1 MTLPVPDPVR
11 LAALRRMK
19 VIAGSLLLV
28 AAALFVVARV
38 FGGDPGDPAGW
49 GYLETAAEAAMV
61 GGLADWFAV
70 TALFRRPLGLP
81 IPHTAIIP
89 RKKDQI
95 GDSLATFVQENFLTA
110 DIVGS
115 RLASLR
121 LARRA
126 GEFLAD
132 PVHAKRIVDEAAV
145 TLEGVSRVLRDDDI
159 APALARIVE
168 ERLRALDV
176 APVAS
181 RVLDAVVESGQHQVA
196 LTGALRGLA
205 HFLDENR
212 TVFRQRVA
220 QESPEWVPSWVDD
233 RVFDRLFRGLQTFL
247 RDVVDGPDHQLRQRF
262 DSYLR
267 EYAVRLR
274 EDPATIAKLDAAK
287 NQLLDHPAVRD
298 WLETLWDHVKV
309 AVTGSAV
316 DPDSE
321 LRRSA
326 AAIVVSAGRSLRDD
340 PAMQARVEAVVQRGV
355 AHVVTRYGNEVG
367 SLISSTVARWD
378 AQETGRRLEL
388 QVGRDLQFIR
398 INGTVVGALVGL
410 VIHAVGQLF

>member
-1 MTLPVPDPVR
+1 MTLPVPDPAR

-19 VIAGSLLLV
+19 VIAGALLLV

-38 FGGDPGDPAGW
+38 FGGDDGDPAFW
-49 GYLETAAEAAMV
+49 GYLETTAEAAMV

-70 TALFRRPLGLP
+70 TALFRHPLGIP

-95 GDSLATFVQENFLTA
+95 GESLAGFVQENFLTA
-110 DIVGS
+110 DIVGE
-115 RLASLR
+115 RLGSLH
-121 LARRA
+121 LSRRA

-132 PVHAKRIVDEAAV
+132 PGHARRLVDEAAV
-145 TLEGVSRVLRDDDI
+145 TLQGVSRVLRDDDI
-159 APALARIVE
+159 APALAKVVE

-196 LTGALRGLA
+196 LTGALRGLS

-212 TVFRQRVA
+212 TVFRERLA

-233 RVFDRLFRGLQTFL
+233 RVFDRLFRGLQTFV
-247 RDVVDGPDHQLRQRF
+247 RDVVDGDDHQLRKRF
-262 DSYLR
+262 DAYLR

-274 EDPATIAKLDAAK
+274 EDPVTIAKLDAAK
-287 NQLLDHPAVRD
+287 NQLLDHPAVRA

-309 AVTGSAV
+309 AVLGSAA

-326 AAIVVSAGRSLRDD
+326 TSLVVSAGRALRDD
-340 PAMQARVEAVVQRGV
+340 PALQARVEALVQRGV
-355 AHVVTRYGNEVG
+355 AHVVTRYGAEAG

-410 VIHAVGQLF
+410 AIHAVGQLL

>member
-1 MTLPVPDPVR
+1 MTLPVPDAAR

-19 VIAGSLLLV
+19 IIAGALLLV
-28 AAALFVVARV
+28 AAALFVVARL
-38 FGGDPGDPAGW
+38 FGGDPGDPAFW
-49 GYLETAAEAAMV
+49 GYLETTAEAAMV

-95 GDSLATFVQENFLTA
+95 GDSLATFVHENFLTA
-110 DIVGS
+110 DVVGG
-115 RLASLR
+115 RLASLQI
-121 LARRA
+121 ARRA

-132 PVHAKRIVDEAAV
+132 PDHAKRVVDEAAV

-159 APALARIVE
+159 APALAKLVE
-168 ERLRALDV
+168 ERLRLLDV
-176 APVAS
+176 APPAS
-181 RVLDAVVESGQHQVA
+181 RVLDAVVDSGQHQVA
-196 LTGALRGLA
+196 LTGVLKGLA

-212 TVFRQRVA
+212 AVFRQRLA

-233 RVFDRLFRGLQTFL
+233 RVFDRLFRGVQTFV
-247 RDVVDGPDHQLRQRF
+247 RDVVEGDDHALRQRF
-262 DSYLR
+262 DAYLR
-267 EYAVRLR
+267 DYAVRLR

-287 NQLLDHPAVRD
+287 NQLLDHPAVRE
-298 WLETLWDHVKV
+298 WLETLWAHVKV
-309 AVTGSAV
+309 AVMGSAS
-316 DPDSE
+316 DPDSQ

-326 AAIVVSAGRSLRDD
+326 TAIVTSAGRSLRDD
-340 PAMQARVEAVVQRGV
+340 PALQARVEAVVQRGV
-355 AHVVTRYGNEVG
+355 AHVVTRYGVEAG
-367 SLISSTVARWD
+367 ALISSTVARWD

-398 INGTVVGALVGL
+398 VNGTVVGALVGL
-410 VIHAVGQLF
+410 AIHAVGQLL